1 MNIIIFRKFIMKTK
15 KLSSILVLGLLA
27 LFQAT
32 MAQAHFIWLEQ
43 ADSQTK
49 LYFGEYEGG
58 LREKTGGKLDNI
70 AAPEAT
76 TLDNKAL
83 TVATKRA
90 ADFIAI
96 EGANNQPVI
105 AHEFSMKVKD
115 MSKYHYGI
123 AKPMYY
129 ARIGTGKAE
138 GVSNHALDIQ
148 PLGDNKVRV
157 NLNGKPLAKAKLKV
171 MAQNQWLQELD
182 ADDNGEATFTMP
194 WAGLYVLEV
203 IHLEPS
209 KGSYQGD
216 AYENI
221 RHVST
226 LSMLKK

>member
-1 MNIIIFRKFIMKTK
+1 MKKIINSTLCVFGIMVAMPA
-15 KLSSILVLGLLA
+15 S
-27 LFQAT
+27 
-32 MAQAHFIWLEQ
+32 AHFIWLEQ
-43 ADSQTK
+43 ADGQTK

-70 AAPEAT
+70 SSPEAM
-76 TLDNKAL
+76 TLDNKVL
-83 TVATKRA
+83 VANKRA
-90 ADFIAI
+90 ADYIAI

-105 AHEFSMKVKD
+105 AHELGMKVKD
-115 MSKYHYGI
+115 MTKYHYGI

-138 GVSNHALDIQ
+138 GTSNHALDIQ

-171 MAQNQWLQELD
+171 MAPNQWLQELD

-194 WAGLYVLEV
+194 WAGVYVLEV
-203 IHLEPS
+203 VHLEAS
-209 KGSYQGD
+209 KGSYQNEP
-216 AYENI
+216 YENI

-226 LSMLKK
+226 LSVVKK

>member
-1 MNIIIFRKFIMKTK
+1 MKQL
-15 KLSSILVLGLLA
+15 KLLSAITALLISLPA
-27 LFQAT
+27 S
-32 MAQAHFIWLEQ
+32 AHFIWLEQ
-43 ADSQTK
+43 ADGQTK

-70 AAPEAT
+70 SSPEAM
-76 TLDNKAL
+76 TLDNKTL
-83 TVATKRA
+83 VAIKRA
-90 ADFIAI
+90 ADYIAV

-105 AHEFSMKVKD
+105 AHELGMKVKD
-115 MSKYHYGI
+115 MTKYHYGI

-138 GVSNHALDIQ
+138 AVSSHALDIQ

-171 MAQNQWLQELD
+171 MAPNQWLQELD
-182 ADDNGEATFTMP
+182 ADDSGEAAFTMP

-203 IHLEPS
+203 IYLEPS
-209 KGSYQGD
+209 KGNYQNE

-226 LSMLKK
+226 LSIVKK